1 MPALLIRHQVRDFG
15 TWKHA
20 FLNEL
25 ENWHAYGSQSERLVR
40 SLSDANEVWLLLE
53 WDDLFRAQPFVQ
65 SDELRATLDRCGVVD
80 QPDSWYVEDATT
92 CAGLTSRA
100 ISLTSPRL
108 AVFRSR
114 CCSGVPAAP
123 TASSSR
129 QRFGQ
134 SNNTRIARK

>member
-53 WDDLFRAQPFVQ
+53 WDDLFRAQLFVQ

-80 QPDSWYVEDATT
+80 QPDSWYVEDAT
-92 CAGLTSRA
+92 
-100 ISLTSPRL
+100 
-108 AVFRSR
+108 
-114 CCSGVPAAP
+114 PAPA
-123 TASSSR
+123 
-129 QRFGQ
+129 
-134 SNNTRIARK
+134 